1 MIYVVI
7 LLMLIGLLGIFIP
20 GIPGNGLI
28 FLSILGYGF
37 YTHFEKISITMIII
51 FGILTGLAFLLDYI
65 SSMMGAKKF
74 GATKAGIIGGILGG
88 ILGIFILSLPG
99 MILGQ
104 FLGTLIGEMYYGQEL
119 KNSIFSGVGT
129 VIGFILGVI
138 LNITI
143 GVSMISLFLWKV
155 FR

>member
-1 MIYVVI
+1 MIYVVMI
-7 LLMLIGLLGIFIP
+7 LMFIGLLGIFIP
-20 GIPGNGLI
+20 GVPGNGLI

-37 YTHFEKISITMIII
+37 LTHFEKISITMVII
-51 FGILTGLAFLLDYI
+51 FSILTGLSFLLDYI
-65 SSMMGAKKF
+65 SSVMGAKKF
-74 GATKAGIIGGILGG
+74 GATKAGLIGGFLGG

-104 FLGTLIGEMYYGQEL
+104 FLGTLIGELYYGKEL

-129 VIGFILGVI
+129 VIGFIVGVI
-138 LNITI
+138 LNMTI
-143 GVSMISLFLWKV
+143 GIGMISLFLWKI